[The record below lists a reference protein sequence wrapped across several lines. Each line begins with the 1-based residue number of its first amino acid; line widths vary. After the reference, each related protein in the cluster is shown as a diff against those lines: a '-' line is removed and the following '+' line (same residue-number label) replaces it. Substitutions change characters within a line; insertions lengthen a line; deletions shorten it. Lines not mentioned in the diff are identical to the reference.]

1 MPKALKAGDK
11 TGQKNRTNNREK
23 KEKKRLQSLNRSNPK
38 MFRVLISEQRHVA
51 VTKAEG
57 TLQEVLIELDRKA
70 MFIAH

>member
-1 MPKALKAGDK
+1 
-11 TGQKNRTNNREK
+11 
-23 KEKKRLQSLNRSNPK
+23 